1 MRRLFAAQ
9 AFEEIVLL
17 VLESGRILEDVES
30 GGGSELHPRV
40 VPQGERPV
48 SHHAHGVHEG
58 PWAVRIFSAKNLRM
72 QPAARP
78 GGSVHGERANFTGL
92 VLGWLAGSAVSKRNQ
107 YVRSRSI
114 GTSVGSWPHAGYAG
128 KLIKSKRIE
137 ADHC

>member
-1 MRRLFAAQ
+1 MLHFERRGEATSRHQFSILHLRRLFAAQ

-92 VLGWLAGSAVSKRNQ
+92 VLGWLAGK
-107 YVRSRSI
+107 
-114 GTSVGSWPHAGYAG
+114 P
-128 KLIKSKRIE
+128 
-137 ADHC
+137 D